1 MKNLKESKHK
11 TIYLTDYRPP
21 DYLIS
26 RVELTLELDD
36 TTTLVK
42 SRLVISA
49 NYDQQTG
56 GRPLVL
62 DGRDLTLKSI
72 SLNGEVLGHDMYQ
85 LDEKYLTI
93 PAPPAEMILEIEN
106 TINPELNTALEGL
119 YKSGDKLCTQC
130 EAEGFRRITWFADR
144 PDVLSRFEV
153 TLIGDPEKYP
163 VMLANG
169 NRIDS
174 GHLADGRHWVKWQ
187 DPFPKPGYLFA
198 MVAGRLSLVEDF
210 YTTTSGRRIA
220 LQFFVEPHNLERC
233 GHALKSLQKA
243 MAWDEETYSLEY
255 DLDQYM
261 VVAVDDFNMG
271 AMENKGLN
279 VFNSK
284 YVLATP
290 ATATDTDYEN
300 IEAVIGHEY
309 FHNWTGNRVTCRD
322 WFQLSLKEGLTVF
335 RDQEFSADMTSRPV
349 KRISD
354 VTVLRSHQFPEDSGP
369 MAHPVR
375 TDSYIEINNFY
386 TITVYEKGG
395 ELVRMLHTMIGPNA
409 FRRGLQLY
417 LARHDGKAA
426 TVEDFI
432 EAMAEVGERD
442 FSQFM
447 NWYRQAGTPHVKVG
461 GMHDRAKQTF
471 TLTFKQSCP
480 ATPGQTDKEP
490 FLIPVGIGLLDS
502 DGLELPL
509 QMADDNGTG
518 GQFSRLLELRTEDES
533 FTFTDIIEPP
543 TPSLLR
549 GFSAP
554 VKLEYDYSDAELAL
568 LVGHDN
574 DSFCRWEAAQILAVR
589 KIGLLIDDYAQGREM
604 SVDQEFIG
612 VYRTVL
618 ADRDKLDPAYLAQ
631 LLTLPAESYLA
642 EFRQVIEVEAIHGA
656 REFVRR
662 TLAAALRDDF
672 RACFAENQ
680 NVGSYRYDPA
690 LSGRRALK
698 NVCLAYLL
706 VSGEQQAEELCLVQF
721 RNADNMTDQFAAL
734 RIFVHG
740 GSQKAVEVLASF
752 EEKWQQDP
760 LVMDKWLAVQ
770 ATVPGAETLG
780 RVKELMGHPAF
791 VFKNPNRTRA
801 LLGSFAMGNP
811 VAFNQDDGSGY
822 EFMAGQIIALDRLN
836 PQTAARLAGCFGRW
850 RRFNKPRQ
858 ALVKAQLVRILGTD
872 KISRDLY
879 EVVSRTLGSQ
889 GQ

>member
-1 MKNLKESKHK
+1 LVKILTESKHQP
-11 TIYLTDYRPP
+11 IYLADYRPP

-26 RVELTLELDD
+26 LVELTVELDD
-36 TTTLVK
+36 GCTMVK
-42 SRLVISA
+42 SRLTISA
-49 NYDQQTG
+49 NYDLEKG
-56 GRPLVL
+56 MRPLVL
-62 DGRDLTLKSI
+62 DGQDLTLKWI
-72 SLNGEVLGHDMYQ
+72 RLNGEPLGDDLYQ
-85 LDEKYLTI
+85 LDEKHLTI
-93 PAPPAEMILEIEN
+93 PAPSPEMVLELAN
-106 TINPELNTALEGL
+106 TIHPDQNTALEGL

-174 GHLADGRHWVKWQ
+174 GHLDDGRHWVKWQ

-210 YTTTSGRRIA
+210 YTTVSGCRIA

-233 GHALKSLQKA
+233 GHALESLKKA
-243 MAWDEETYSLEY
+243 MAWDEETYGLEY

-354 VTVLRSHQFPEDSGP
+354 VTVLRSHQFPEDKGP

-386 TITVYEKGG
+386 TITVYEKGS
-395 ELVRMLHTMIGPNA
+395 ELVRMIHTLIGPDA

-417 LARHDGKAA
+417 LERHDGESA
-426 TVEDFI
+426 TVEDFVA
-432 EAMAEVGERD
+432 AMAEAGGRELT
-442 FSQFM
+442 QFM
-447 NWYRQAGTPHVKVG
+447 NWYRQAGTPVVKVRG
-461 GMHDRAKQTF
+461 AHDRANQTF
-471 TLTFKQSCP
+471 TLTFRQSCS
-480 ATPGQTDKEP
+480 ATPGQADKEP
-490 FLIPVGIGLLDS
+490 FLIPVRIGLLAG
-502 DGLELPL
+502 DGRQLVLNMVGE
-509 QMADDNGTG
+509 NGDG
-518 GQFSRLLELRTEDES
+518 GEFSRLLELREEEES
-533 FTFTDIIEPP
+533 FTFKDITAPP

-554 VKLEYDYSDAELAL
+554 VKLEYDYSDVELGL
-568 LVGHDN
+568 LVAHDS

-589 KIGLLIDDYAQGREM
+589 KIGLLIDAQLHGREM
-604 SVDQEFIG
+604 VADQEFIG
-612 VYRTVL
+612 VYRAVL
-618 ADRDKLDPAYLAQ
+618 ADRNRLDPAYLAQ
-631 LLTLPAESYLA
+631 LLTLPSEGYLA
-642 EFRQVIEVEAIHGA
+642 EFCEVIEVEAIHKA

-662 TLAAALRDDF
+662 NLAAALRDDF
-672 RACFAENQ
+672 MACFAENQ
-680 NVGSYRYDPA
+680 DNEPYRYDPVLA
-690 LSGRRALK
+690 GRRSLK
-698 NVCLAYLL
+698 NICLAYL
-706 VSGEQQAEELCLVQF
+706 VTSGDQKAEELCLEQY
-721 RNADNMTDQFAAL
+721 RQADNMTDEFAAL
-734 RIFVHG
+734 RNLVHG
-740 GSQKAVEVLASF
+740 GSGKGGEVLGSF
-752 EEKWQQDP
+752 EKKWQKDS

-770 ATVPGAETLG
+770 ATVPEPETLAK
-780 RVKELMGHPAF
+780 VKELMNHPAF
-791 VFKNPNRTRA
+791 VFKNPNRVRA

-811 VAFNQDDGSGY
+811 VAFNQIDGSGY
-822 EFMAGQIIALDRLN
+822 EFMAGQIIALDRFN
-836 PQTAARLAGCFGRW
+836 PQTAARIGGCFGRW
-850 RRFNKPRQ
+850 RRFNEARQ
-858 ALVKAQLVRILGTD
+858 ALVKAQLQRIIRTD

-879 EVVSRTLGSQ
+879 EVIARSLG
-889 GQ
+889 

>member
-1 MKNLKESKHK
+1 M
-11 TIYLTDYRPP
+11 
-21 DYLIS
+21 
-26 RVELTLELDD
+26 ELDD
-36 TTTLVK
+36 ATTLVK
-42 SRLVISA
+42 SRLVVSA
-49 NYDQQTG
+49 NYDLKTG
-56 GRPLVL
+56 VRPLVL
-62 DGRDLTLKSI
+62 HGQGLTLQSI
-72 SLNGEVLGHDMYQ
+72 RLNGVALGSDRYQ
-85 LDEKYLTI
+85 LDENYLTI
-93 PAPPAEMILEIEN
+93 PAPPGEMILEMEN
-106 TINPELNTALEGL
+106 TIKPELNTALEGL
-119 YKSGDKLCTQC
+119 YKSDDKLCTQC
-130 EAEGFRRITWFADR
+130 EAEGFRRITWFLDR

-174 GHLADGRHWVKWQ
+174 GQFDDGRHWVKWQ

-210 YTTTSGRRIA
+210 YTTGTGRRIA

-243 MAWDEETYSLEY
+243 MAWDEETYGLEY

-290 ATATDTDYEN
+290 ATATDTDYEG

-354 VTVLRSHQFPEDSGP
+354 VTVLRSHQFPEDTGP

-386 TITVYEKGG
+386 TITVYEKGS
-395 ELVRMLHTMIGPNA
+395 ELVRMIHTMIGPDA
-409 FRRGLQLY
+409 FGRGLQLY
-417 LARHDGKAA
+417 LTRHDGQAA
-426 TVEDFI
+426 TVENFV
-432 EAMAEVGERD
+432 EAMAEAGERD

-447 NWYRQAGTPHVKVG
+447 NWYRQAGTPKVKVNG
-461 GMHDRAKQTF
+461 VHDPAKQTF
-471 TLTFKQSCP
+471 TLTFRQSCP
-480 ATPGQTDKEP
+480 ATPGQDDKEP

-502 DGLELPL
+502 DGRALPL
-509 QMADDNGTG
+509 QMVDDNGAG
-518 GQFSRLLELRTEDES
+518 GQLSRLLELRAAEES
-533 FTFTDIIEPP
+533 FTFTGIAQPP
-543 TPSLLR
+543 APSLLR

-554 VKLEYDYSDAELAL
+554 VKLEYDYSDGELAL
-568 LVGHDN
+568 LVAHDS

-589 KIGLLIDDYAQGREM
+589 KICLLIDDYSHGREM
-604 SVDQEFIG
+604 SVDPDFIG
-612 VYRTVL
+612 VYRAVL
-618 ADRDKLDPAYLAQ
+618 ADREQLDPAYLAQ

-642 EFRQVIEVEAIHGA
+642 EFSSVIEVQAIHET

-662 TLAAALRDDF
+662 TLAAALRDDLKI
-672 RACFAENQ
+672 CFTENQ
-680 NVGSYRYDPA
+680 NLGAYRYDPA
-690 LSGRRALK
+690 LAGRRALK
-698 NVCLAYLL
+698 NICLGYLM
-706 VSGEQQAEELCLVQF
+706 VSGDQQVEELCLAQF
-721 RNADNMTDQFAAL
+721 RDADNMTDELAAL
-734 RIFVHG
+734 RILVHNYAE
-740 GSQKAVEVLASF
+740 KAGEVLSGF
-752 EEKWQQDP
+752 EDKWQQDP

-770 ATVPGAETLG
+770 ATVPKAETLG
-780 RVKELMGHPAF
+780 TVKELMGHPAF
-791 VFKNPNRTRA
+791 VFKNPNRIRA
-801 LLGSFAMGNP
+801 LLGSFAMANP

-850 RRFNKPRQ
+850 RRFDEAHQ
-858 ALVKAQLVRILGTD
+858 ALAKVQLARIMGTD
-872 KISRDLY
+872 KISSDLY
-879 EVVSRTLGSQ
+879 EVVSRTLG
-889 GQ
+889 

>member
-1 MKNLKESKHK
+1 MTEAEHQ
-11 TIYLTDYRPP
+11 TIYLADYRMP
-21 DYLIS
+21 DYLVS
-26 RVELTLELDD
+26 RTELTIELNDA
-36 TTTLVK
+36 TTLVK
-42 SRLVISA
+42 SRLTISA
-49 NYDQQTG
+49 NYDREQG
-56 GRPLVL
+56 GRPLIL
-62 DGRDLTLKSI
+62 DGQELTLKSI
-72 SLNGEVLGHDMYQ
+72 RLNGEPLAADLYQ
-85 LDEKYLTI
+85 VDEKHLTI
-93 PAPPAEMILEIEN
+93 TAPPPEMILEIEN
-106 TINPELNTALEGL
+106 IIHPDQNTALEGL

-153 TLIGDPEKYP
+153 TLVGDPEKYP

-174 GHLADGRHWVKWQ
+174 GHLDDGHHWVKWQ

-210 YTTTSGRRIA
+210 YTTGSGRRIA
-220 LQFFVEPHNLERC
+220 LQFFVEPHNLDRC
-233 GHALKSLQKA
+233 GHALESLKKA
-243 MAWDEETYSLEY
+243 MAWDEETYGLEY

-354 VTVLRSHQFPEDSGP
+354 VTVLRSHQFPEDKGP

-386 TITVYEKGG
+386 TITVYEKGA
-395 ELVRMLHTMIGPNA
+395 ELVRMIHTLLGQDG

-417 LARHDGKAA
+417 LEKHDGEAA
-426 TVEDFI
+426 TVEDFVG
-432 EAMAEVGERD
+432 AMAEAGGRELT
-442 FSQFM
+442 QFM
-447 NWYRQAGTPHVKVG
+447 NWYRQAGTPVVKVSG
-461 GMHDRAKQTF
+461 EYDRANQTF
-471 TLTFKQSCP
+471 TLTFRQSCP

-490 FLIPVGIGLLDS
+490 FLIPVSIGLLGS
-502 DGLELPL
+502 DGRQLPL
-509 QMADDNGTG
+509 NMVGGHGDDGE
-518 GQFSRLLELRTEDES
+518 FSKLLELRAEEES
-533 FTFTDIIEPP
+533 FTFTDITGPP

-554 VKLEYDYSDAELAL
+554 VKLEYDYSDAELGL
-568 LVGHDN
+568 LVGHDS

-589 KIGLLIDDYAQGREM
+589 KIGLLIDDYLSGLEM
-604 SVDQEFIG
+604 IADQEFIEI
-612 VYRTVL
+612 YRAVL
-618 ADRDKLDPAYLAQ
+618 ADRASLDPAYLAQ
-631 LLTLPAESYLA
+631 LLTLPSEGYLA
-642 EFRQVIEVEAIHGA
+642 EFCEVIEAEAIHGV

-662 TLAAALRDDF
+662 NLAAALRDDLK
-672 RACFAENQ
+672 ACFTENRQ
-680 NVGSYRYDPA
+680 SEPYRYDPA
-690 LSGRRALK
+690 LAGRRALK
-698 NVCLAYLL
+698 NICLSYL
-706 VSGEQQAEELCLVQF
+706 VVTGDREAEELCLEQYHQ
-721 RNADNMTDQFAAL
+721 ADNMTDEFSSL
-734 RIFVHG
+734 RNLVHG
-740 GSQKAVEVLASF
+740 GSAESAAVLSSF
-752 EEKWQQDP
+752 EKKWQKDP

-770 ATVPGAETLG
+770 ATVPKPETLAM
-780 RVKELMGHPAF
+780 VKELMNHPAF
-791 VFKNPNRTRA
+791 VFKNPNRVRA

-811 VAFNQDDGSGY
+811 VAFNQSDGSGY

-836 PQTAARLAGCFGRW
+836 PQTAARIAGCFGRW
-850 RRFNKPRQ
+850 RRFNEARQ
-858 ALVKAQLVRILGTD
+858 DLAKAQLQRIIQTE
-872 KISRDLY
+872 KISSDLY
-879 EVVSRTLGSQ
+879 EVVSRTLGKQS
-889 GQ
+889 

>member
-1 MKNLKESKHK
+1 LVKILTESKHQP
-11 TIYLTDYRPP
+11 IYLADYRPP

-26 RVELTLELDD
+26 LVELTVELDD
-36 TTTLVK
+36 GCTMVK
-42 SRLVISA
+42 SRLTISA
-49 NYDQQTG
+49 NYDLEKG
-56 GRPLVL
+56 MRPLVL
-62 DGRDLTLKSI
+62 DGQDLTLKWI
-72 SLNGEVLGHDMYQ
+72 RLNGEPLGDDLYQ
-85 LDEKYLTI
+85 LDEKHLTI
-93 PAPPAEMILEIEN
+93 PAPSPEMVLELAN
-106 TINPELNTALEGL
+106 TIHPDQNTALEGL

-174 GHLADGRHWVKWQ
+174 GHLDDGRHWVKWQ

-210 YTTTSGRRIA
+210 YTTVSGCRIA

-233 GHALKSLQKA
+233 GHALESLKKA
-243 MAWDEETYSLEY
+243 MAWDEETYGLEY

-354 VTVLRSHQFPEDSGP
+354 VTVLRSHQFPEDKGP

-386 TITVYEKGG
+386 TITVYEKGS
-395 ELVRMLHTMIGPNA
+395 ELVRMIHTLIGPDA

-417 LARHDGKAA
+417 LERHDGESA
-426 TVEDFI
+426 TVEDFVA
-432 EAMAEVGERD
+432 AMAEAGGRELT
-442 FSQFM
+442 QFM
-447 NWYRQAGTPHVKVG
+447 NWYRQAGTPVVKVRG
-461 GMHDRAKQTF
+461 AHDRANQTF
-471 TLTFKQSCP
+471 TLTFRQSCS
-480 ATPGQTDKEP
+480 ATPGQADKEP
-490 FLIPVGIGLLDS
+490 FLIPVRIGLLAG
-502 DGLELPL
+502 DGRQLVLNMVGE
-509 QMADDNGTG
+509 NGDG
-518 GQFSRLLELRTEDES
+518 GEFSRLLELREEEES
-533 FTFTDIIEPP
+533 FTFKDITAPP

-554 VKLEYDYSDAELAL
+554 VKLEYDYSDVELGL
-568 LVGHDN
+568 LVAHDS

-589 KIGLLIDDYAQGREM
+589 KIGLLIDAQLHGREM
-604 SVDQEFIG
+604 VADQEFIG
-612 VYRTVL
+612 VYRAVL
-618 ADRDKLDPAYLAQ
+618 ADRNRLDPAYLAQ
-631 LLTLPAESYLA
+631 LLTLPSEGYLA
-642 EFRQVIEVEAIHGA
+642 EFCEVIEVEAIHKA

-662 TLAAALRDDF
+662 NLAAALRDDF
-672 RACFAENQ
+672 MACFAENQ
-680 NVGSYRYDPA
+680 DNEPYRYDPVLA
-690 LSGRRALK
+690 GRRSLK
-698 NVCLAYLL
+698 NICLAYL
-706 VSGEQQAEELCLVQF
+706 VTSGDQKAEELCLEQY
-721 RNADNMTDQFAAL
+721 RQADNMTDEFAAL
-734 RIFVHG
+734 RNLVHG
-740 GSQKAVEVLASF
+740 GSGKGGEVLGSF
-752 EEKWQQDP
+752 EKKWQKDS

-770 ATVPGAETLG
+770 ATVPEPETLAK
-780 RVKELMGHPAF
+780 VKELMNHPAF
-791 VFKNPNRTRA
+791 VFKNPNRVRA

-811 VAFNQDDGSGY
+811 VAFNQIDGSGY
-822 EFMAGQIIALDRLN
+822 EFMAGQIIALDRFN
-836 PQTAARLAGCFGRW
+836 PQTAARIGGCFGRW
-850 RRFNKPRQ
+850 RRFNEARQ
-858 ALVKAQLVRILGTD
+858 ALVKAQLQRIIRTD

-879 EVVSRTLGSQ
+879 EVIARTLG
-889 GQ
+889 